1 MNIFIDDLIGKPFD
15 LQSKQGYNCYSL
27 CREVNKRM
35 GIILPDS
42 QPIEALDE
50 RSQAIQT
57 SKHDYVKL
65 DKPEPGCLVTFSLR
79 PPFVTH
85 IGVMLNEIRFIHV
98 MKKRQV
104 CIERID
110 RPFWQKRLD
119 GFYKYTKK

>member
-1 MNIFIDDLIGKPFD
+1 MMIKVDDLIGQPFNM
-15 LQSKQGYNCYSL
+15 QNKQGYNCYGL
-27 CREVNKRM
+27 CKEICKRA
-35 GIILPDS
+35 GIFLPEE
-42 QPIEALDE
+42 QPIEDLSLRNDVIE
-50 RSQAIQT
+50 RG
-57 SKHDYVKL
+57 KHNYIKL
-65 DKPEPGCLVTFSLR
+65 NKPEPGCLVTFSLR